1 MAVKEI
7 LLIGNPVL
15 REKSKDI
22 TDFSIELNNL
32 ISDLKDTI
40 IDFQQRKH
48 IGRGIAAPQIGVLKK
63 VIYLHL
69 PDRSFPLINPEI
81 IWKSKETINV
91 WDSCFSF
98 DVAFF
103 VKTERH
109 KSISVKYQDQKGTL
123 IEETFHDDLSEL
135 LQHEIDHLHGI
146 LATDHLQN
154 NKDIIL
160 RAEWEKLI
168 NC

>member
-1 MAVKEI
+1 MAIKNI
-7 LLIGNPVL
+7 LLIGNPIL
-15 REKSKDI
+15 RKKSEDI
-22 TDFSIELNNL
+22 IAFGEELHSL
-32 ISDLKDTI
+32 ITDLKDTI
-40 IDFQQRKH
+40 IDFQKRKS

-69 PDRSFPLINPEI
+69 PDRSFTLINPEI
-81 IWKSKETINV
+81 IWKSKETMDV

-103 VKTERH
+103 VKNERF
-109 KSISVKYQDQKGTL
+109 KSIRVKYQNERGEL
-123 IEETFHDDLSEL
+123 IEETFCDDISEL

-146 LATDHLQN
+146 LATDHLKD

-160 RAEWEKLI
+160 RPEWEKRFK
-168 NC
+168 

>member
-1 MAVKEI
+1 VIKEI

-15 REKSKDI
+15 IEKSE
-22 TDFSIELNNL
+22 TVNFFNEELYSL
-32 ISDLKDTI
+32 IHDLQDTL
-40 IDFQQRKH
+40 IDFQKRKE

-63 VIYLHL
+63 VIYLNL
-69 PDRSFPLINPEI
+69 PDRSFALVNPEI
-81 IWKSKETINV
+81 TWKSDEMFEV

-103 VKTERH
+103 VKTQRY
-109 KSISVKYQDQKGTL
+109 KSIKVNYQNEKG
-123 IEETFHDDLSEL
+123 ISFEETFGNDLSEL

-146 LATDHLQN
+146 LATDHLKS

-160 RAEWEKLI
+160 RAEWEKRYK
-168 NC
+168 

>member
-1 MAVKEI
+1 MSVKEI
-7 LLIGNPVL
+7 LLLGNPML
-15 REKSKDI
+15 RKKSEDV
-22 TDFSIELNNL
+22 TEFNNELIVL
-32 ISDLKDTI
+32 ISDLKATI
-40 IDFQQRKH
+40 IDFQKRKN

-81 IWKSKETINV
+81 IWHSDEIMQV

-103 VKTERH
+103 VKTERYQ
-109 KSISVKYQDQKGTL
+109 SIIVSYQNQKGKT
-123 IEETFHDDLSEL
+123 IEETFHNDLSEL

-146 LATDHLQN
+146 LATDHLKD